1 MVLVVNCY
9 NPVSELVGLV
19 HGFKH
24 FYWIFFTQLYMLSVS
39 SSGPQTGKKDMDTE
53 ANSQTLYEVLCENT
67 SAMKAKHYVSSG
79 DVWKTYC
86 ICHHPLRPIK
96 QRQSKWSPGEKMS
109 LVTSSLRALALNP
122 VLFQNLNLACL
133 GYSSSSGNMV
143 KAVIITHYVA
153 LMTIWLDFNSV
164 SLLILN

>member
-24 FYWIFFTQLYMLSVS
+24 FYWRFFTQLYMLSVS

-53 ANSQTLYEVLCENT
+53 SNWQTLYEVLCENT

-96 QRQSKWSPGEKMS
+96 TKTVKVITWGKN
-109 LVTSSLRALALNP
+109 VTSHILI
-122 VLFQNLNLACL
+122 ACP
-133 GYSSSSGNMV
+133 SSQPCPFPKPQSCLPG
-143 KAVIITHYVA
+143 IQ
-153 LMTIWLDFNSV
+153 L
-164 SLLILN
+164 